1 MRPKDQLFNGAG
13 KTKTGLHAALSVA
26 PNMETTMHRRKLGL
40 NGPEVGAIG
49 LGCMGMSDFYGYADR
64 AGSIATIHAALV
76 VRMIEAKILPACR
89 ELGIGIT
96 ASGVL
101 ARGSSPAIGRR
112 SRQNRR
118 ISAPPPQASPAA
130 ISTTTS
136 RRLRASGKSHMHERR
151 ASPQLQSLGP
161 SRNGTT
167 SSRWSAPESAGNGRS
182 RAQLIGSS

>member
-1 MRPKDQLFNGAG
+1 
-13 KTKTGLHAALSVA
+13 
-26 PNMETTMHRRKLGL
+26 MHRRKLGL

-49 LGCMGMSDFYGYADR
+49 LGCMGMSDLYGYADR
-64 AGSIATIHAALV
+64 AGSIAAIHAALV

-130 ISTTTS
+130 ISTSANS
-136 RRLRASGKSHMHERR
+136 RELERRWTDRGTGRGERPGGVFCLNDGACAAKTRSSYRIPQAGSAGGASSFLRLRFRLVLDSTR
-151 ASPQLQSLGP
+151 
-161 SRNGTT
+161 
-167 SSRWSAPESAGNGRS
+167 
-182 RAQLIGSS
+182 LIGTWSGLTRGNHE